1 MNLPL
6 FLARRLNG
14 SRGEKA
20 ERISQPA
27 VRIATL
33 GVAMGV
39 FVMILSVAVVIGFK
53 KEIRGK
59 ITGFGSEI
67 QLANATVSQGYEQFP
82 VAISNSLRAQISH
95 IPGVKHTQRY
105 SLKAGVMMT
114 EQAFQGV
121 LLKGEAQEYDTTF
134 LAANLVSG
142 CMPRFSDE
150 KASNEVLISQTIADK
165 LRLQVGD
172 RVFMYFMKDDVR
184 ARRFK
189 IVGVYNTHFSD
200 FDNQYL
206 FTDLYTINRLNNWGK
221 DQVAGLEIGL
231 SDYRDLYS
239 LTNYLAQQLNGRSD
253 GNNST
258 YKVQNVEQ
266 LNPALFAWLS
276 LLDMNVWVILILM
289 LGISGFTMIS
299 GLLIIIL
306 ERTRMIGVLKA
317 LGARNG
323 TIRRTFLYLSVF
335 LVGKGIL
342 LGNLF
347 ALLVYFA
354 QRQWALFSLD
364 ANTYYID
371 HVPMQMNWLLFI
383 VLNVSTFLLSM
394 LMLVGPSYLITH
406 IKPVKAIRFE

>member
-14 SRGEKA
+14 SRGENA

-53 KEIRGK
+53 KDIRGK
-59 ITGFGSEI
+59 VTGFGSDI
-67 QLANATVSQGYEQFP
+67 QLANATVSQGYEQYP
-82 VAISNSLRAQISH
+82 IVINDSLRAQIGR

-105 SLKAGVMMT
+105 SLKAGVVMT
-114 EQAFQGV
+114 DQAFQGV

-134 LAANLVSG
+134 LAANLVAG
-142 CMPRFSDE
+142 RIPRFSDAE
-150 KASNEVLISQTIADK
+150 ASNEVLVSQTIADK
-165 LRLQVGD
+165 LRLQLGD
-172 RVFMYFMKDDVR
+172 RVFTYFMKDDVR

-189 IVGVYNTHFSD
+189 VVGIYDTHFSD
-200 FDNQYL
+200 FDSQFI
-206 FTDLYTINRLNNWGK
+206 FTDLYTLNRLNNWTNN
-221 DQVAGLEIGL
+221 QVAGLEIGL
-231 SDYRDLYS
+231 ADYRYLNP
-239 LTNYLAQQLNGRSD
+239 LTNLLAQQLNGRSD
-253 GNNST
+253 GNGST
-258 YKVQNVEQ
+258 YKIQNVEQ

-317 LGARNG
+317 LGAHNG

-342 LGNLF
+342 LGNIL
-347 ALLVYFA
+347 ALIIYFA

-371 HVPMQMNWLLFI
+371 HVPMEMNWLVFI
-383 VLNVSTFLLSM
+383 VLNISTFLLSM

>member
-14 SRGEKA
+14 SRGENA

-59 ITGFGSEI
+59 VTGFGSDI
-67 QLANATVSQGYEQFP
+67 QLANATVSQGYEQYP
-82 VAISNSLRAQISH
+82 VVINDSLRAQISR

-114 EQAFQGV
+114 DQAFQGV
-121 LLKGEAQEYDTTF
+121 LLKGEAQEFDTAF
-134 LAANLVSG
+134 LSANLVAGS
-142 CMPRFSDE
+142 MPQFSDK

-165 LRLQVGD
+165 LRLKVGD
-172 RVFMYFMKDDVR
+172 RVFTYFMKDDVR

-189 IVGVYNTHFSD
+189 VVGIYNTHFSD
-200 FDNQYL
+200 FDSQYL
-206 FTDLYTINRLNNWGK
+206 FTDLYTLNKLNTWTA
-221 DQVAGLEIGL
+221 DQVAGLEIGV
-231 SDYRDLYS
+231 SDYQHLYP

-323 TIRRTFLYLSVF
+323 TIRCTFLYLSVF

-342 LGNLF
+342 LGNIL
-347 ALLVYFA
+347 ALIIYFA

-371 HVPMQMNWLLFI
+371 HVPMEMNWLIFI
-383 VLNVSTFLLSM
+383 VLNVATFLLSM
-394 LMLVGPSYLITH
+394 VMLVGPSYLITH